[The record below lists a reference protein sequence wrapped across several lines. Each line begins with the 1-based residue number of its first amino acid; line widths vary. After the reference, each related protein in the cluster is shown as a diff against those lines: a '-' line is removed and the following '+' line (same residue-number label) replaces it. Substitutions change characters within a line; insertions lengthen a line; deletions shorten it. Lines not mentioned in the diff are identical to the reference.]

1 MTFERPEYGKFLQD
15 SHSAEDILQRQ
26 TGDCWFLASVAAVAE
41 RCHLM
46 DKIIM
51 PELNETEGAREYG
64 LYRFRFFN
72 LGDWHDVI
80 IDDVTAKSYTANPSG
95 DEYWVPLIQK
105 AYAKFNGSYQNLE
118 GGSPINALYNLTG
131 GVMLGLQ
138 SHKIVPAG
146 KT

>member
-1 MTFERPEYGKFLQD
+1 MLLFSKIVVLVPCSCLVKFNFG
-15 SHSAEDILQRQ
+15 R
-26 TGDCWFLASVAAVAE
+26 
-41 RCHLM
+41 
-46 DKIIM
+46 
-51 PELNETEGAREYG
+51 ARA
-64 LYRFRFFN
+64 
-72 LGDWHDVI
+72 WHDQARAGTGTVPHDLVPFCGSLVI